1 MAEAASEADEAADSN
16 ERILSDTRFRTLDR
30 LQVTIEAGRRA
41 APEVYAAMEAHG
53 AALEAGDQ
61 EAAAEAAE
69 SYFRA
74 LDSLDGQDAQLVD
87 RALDAG
93 DEYRETSFRL
103 RDEIRAIEANN
114 EVIAEVQERTEPIR
128 QELETRVRRL
138 EGAHAQLLYSAAEDA
153 GIDVDDLDL
162 SDAQLADN
170 LQALGERDQRIGLG
184 HEIEYLEERGHDTDE
199 LTPEEITGLAGLE
212 TERVSQIHGQRALDY
227 LRDQGEDVE
236 GLTSGE
242 LIDQAQAHIGQREA
256 FEPGLHESLRNRAG
270 AEALGYLESLG
281 MDTEGLT
288 IAEAF
293 E

>member
-1 MAEAASEADEAADSN
+1 MEELSEHLAEAASEADEAADSN

-170 LQALGERDQRIGLG
+170 LQALGNGTR
-184 HEIEYLEERGHDTDE
+184 E
-199 LTPEEITGLAGLE
+199 LAWGMRSSTWRSEATIP
-212 TERVSQIHGQRALDY
+212 
-227 LRDQGEDVE
+227 
-236 GLTSGE
+236 TS
-242 LIDQAQAHIGQREA
+242 
-256 FEPGLHESLRNRAG
+256 SLRRRSPAWRDWKRSGSPRSTGNGPWTTCGTR
-270 AEALGYLESLG
+270 ERTSR
-281 MDTEGLT
+281 D
-288 IAEAF
+288 
-293 E
+293 